1 MDPMEQMAD
10 TLQRHYPVIEMH
22 VKDLTDQE
30 MTTRPV
36 PTANN
41 AIWQLGHLVTSTAY
55 FASGIPGVNVPSF
68 PPDWK
73 DKFGKPGST
82 IDDPKAFPSKD
93 QLLQALKSQIDAMA
107 AAVRK
112 LKPADLDAPAPEGIR
127 GFAPTVGVLIG
138 VTAPHWM
145 MHVGQFQVIRRKL
158 GKPVMF

>member
-10 TLQRHYPVIEMH
+10 TLERHYAVIEIH
-22 VKDLTDQE
+22 LKDLTDQE
-30 MTTRPV
+30 MTVRPV
-36 PTANN
+36 PSANN

-55 FASGIPGVNVPSF
+55 FASGVPGATVSPL
-68 PPDWK
+68 PAGWK
-73 DKFGKPGST
+73 DKFVTYDST
-82 IDDPKAFPSKD
+82 VDDPKAFPSKAE
-93 QLLQALKSQIDAMA
+93 LLKVFKAQVEAMA

-112 LKPADLDAPAPEGIR
+112 LKPADLDLPSPEGIR